1 MPILANGSGN
11 FIGEVSLQNF
21 LLFIFVVMLTFIA
34 ANIVSRLLQKALR
47 EKFSPIV
54 LKSLSKISTYT
65 IYFLGF
71 YFAFQKI
78 LDFNITAFLAALGI
92 LGITLLLTMLPILQN
107 FFAGLVIS
115 VERPFK
121 EEDIVEIDGIIG
133 IVKDITLIKTVI
145 RSLDGKLLI
154 VPNMRFVTGN
164 VANYSKGEF
173 IRIDLGIMVRN
184 DANYRKA
191 IEIINKILHENPNVL
206 PNVPK
211 RELSIIE
218 KFFVM
223 PKNPKVLEPLIFIKN
238 ADKDKITLQVWFWIW
253 DILKNEKIV
262 SDFYE
267 KLMLEFK
274 NDRVYFG

>member
-1 MPILANGSGN
+1 MSILDSNGGN

-21 LLFIFVVMLTFIA
+21 LLFIFVILLTFIA
-34 ANIVSRLLQKALR
+34 SNIVSRLLQKALR
-47 EKFSPIV
+47 QKFSPIV

-145 RSLDGKLLI
+145 RSLEGKLLI

-173 IRIDLGIMVRN
+173 IKIDLRINVKN
-184 DANYRKA
+184 DSNYKKA
-191 IEIINKILHENPNVL
+191 IDLINKILHENPNVL

-211 RELSIIE
+211 RELSVIE

-223 PKNPKVLEPLIFIKN
+223 PKNPKVLEPLIFVKN

-274 NDRVYFG
+274 NNKIYFG

>member
-1 MPILANGSGN
+1 MSILDSNGGN

-21 LLFIFVVMLTFIA
+21 LLFIFVILLTFIA
-34 ANIVSRLLQKALR
+34 SNIVSRLLQKALR
-47 EKFSPIV
+47 QKFSPIV

-173 IRIDLGIMVRN
+173 IRIDLGIVIRN
-184 DANYRKA
+184 DANYKKA

-274 NDRVYFG
+274 NDRIYFG